1 MTPEQQREIRLG
13 VLRVLLHPAS
23 GISEVLEGIP
33 DGDLGEV
40 IDVVT
45 ETLSARLEML
55 QRAKKPKGFLD
66 E

>member
-1 MTPEQQREIRLG
+1 MTPAQRREIRLDLLG
-13 VLRVLLHPAS
+13 ALLHPS
-23 GISEVLEGIP
+23 RGIAEVLEGIP
-33 DGDLGEV
+33 NGDLREC

-55 QRAKKPKGFLD
+55 QRAKKRKGFLD